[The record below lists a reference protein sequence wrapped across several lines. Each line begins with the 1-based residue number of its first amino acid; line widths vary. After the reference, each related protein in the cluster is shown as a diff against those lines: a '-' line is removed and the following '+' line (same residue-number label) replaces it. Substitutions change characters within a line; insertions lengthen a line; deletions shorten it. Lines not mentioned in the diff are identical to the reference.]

1 MNPTTTTPAARRSR
15 RRLVAVGVLA
25 AGLSVAGSGAALA
38 VAPTSP
44 VGRAVS
50 GALEQVGVDW
60 SSMPDGYTQAQYE
73 AFWGAGYTP
82 EDVEALG
89 ALWSTDT
96 TETKARAGRMLLDG
110 EALPIAP
117 SATAV
122 DTDVDSAADAG
133 APEPA
138 GAPAPAADPAA
149 DPAPSS
155 GDEWSSM
162 PEGYTQAQYEA
173 FWGAGYTV
181 DDVVALG
188 ALWSTEATETKARAG
203 QMLLDGQTPPVA
215 PGSTPAS
222 ASS

>member
-1 MNPTTTTPAARRSR
+1 MNPTTTTPAARSSR
-15 RRLVAVGVLA
+15 RRLVAVGVVA
-25 AGLSVAGSGAALA
+25 AALSVAGSGAALA
-38 VAPTSP
+38 VAPTST

-60 SSMPDGYTQAQYE
+60 SSMPDGYTREQYE

-82 EDVEALG
+82 EDVAALG
-89 ALWSTDT
+89 ALWSTDD
-96 TETKARAGRMLLDG
+96 TETKARAGQLILDG
-110 EALPIAP
+110 QPVPVAPGTTPGDVAQDAAAEP
-117 SATAV
+117 SA
-122 DTDVDSAADAG
+122 G
-133 APEPA
+133 
-138 GAPAPAADPAA
+138 DPAA
-149 DPAPSS
+149 GPV
-155 GDEWSSM
+155 DEWASM

-181 DDVVALG
+181 DDVEALG

-203 QMLLDGQTPPVA
+203 QLLLDGQTPPVA

>member
-44 VGRAVS
+44 VGRAVA

-96 TETKARAGRMLLDG
+96 TETKARAGQMLLDG

-122 DTDVDSAADAG
+122 TPTWTPPPTRRLRARCRGPCAA
-133 APEPA
+133 
-138 GAPAPAADPAA
+138 AADPAVRRRVVA
-149 DPAPSS
+149 
-155 GDEWSSM
+155 M